1 LRPKKTTDAKTYEAT
16 FRTDPWVR
24 TQVTAASSEEAKL
37 TDVVKLDVD
46 RPLDILDTP
55 SHVLEVLQSEFFGAE
70 EMNP

>member
-1 LRPKKTTDAKTYEAT
+1 M
-16 FRTDPWVR
+16 
-24 TQVTAASSEEAKL
+24 TAASEEEAKL
-37 TDVVKLDVD
+37 TAVVKLDVD